1 MKPAANLSDLVKIS
15 DDRRRKVTIS
25 KRKRGLLK
33 KVIEMSMLGGL
44 DIFMV
49 IFDKDKQKIFELN
62 SDTDFDIQ
70 IVSHLLD
77 KVNLQ

>member
-1 MKPAANLSDLVKIS
+1 MKPAANFSELTKIS
-15 DDRRRKVTIS
+15 DDKKRKVTIS
-25 KRKRGLLK
+25 KRKRGLFK
-33 KVIEMSMLGGL
+33 KAIEMSMLGGL

-77 KVNLQ
+77 KINLQ